1 MACEA
6 TGGQS
11 RRRKKKETQIKAKLF
26 AWIFRSQCSGTSPNV
41 RRGFSQT
48 VIKLDVDD
56 NLTRQDIRCGG
67 LSASLRSTEIGA
79 KSQQQISQ
87 SLAKWQPG
95 QILSTILL
103 IQPPPKKKKKTATLK
118 CLKMCKQALTSARI
132 QMQQSSPPSCVFY
145 SSNR

>member
-1 MACEA
+1 MRDRQEKAEGSSKGLKWLVKPPEA
-6 TGGQS
+6 NQ
-11 RRRKKKETQIKAKLF
+11 KKETQIKAKLF
-26 AWIFRSQCSGTSPNV
+26 ARIFRSQCSGTSPNV
-41 RRGFSQT
+41 RRGFSQA

-95 QILSTILL
+95 QI
-103 IQPPPKKKKKTATLK
+103 
-118 CLKMCKQALTSARI
+118 
-132 QMQQSSPPSCVFY
+132 
-145 SSNR
+145 